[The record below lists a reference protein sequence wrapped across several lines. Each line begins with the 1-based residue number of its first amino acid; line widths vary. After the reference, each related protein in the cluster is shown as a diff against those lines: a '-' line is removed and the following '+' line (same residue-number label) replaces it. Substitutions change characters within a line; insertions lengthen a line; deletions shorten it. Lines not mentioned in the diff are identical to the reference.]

1 MFRNY
6 FRHGWRNLLNNKMST
21 LINTGGLA
29 IGLTISIIIM
39 MWIMDEFSY
48 DMFHKNGSYTYLMMN
63 NRKVEGGWHTGDNTQ
78 APLAVKLK
86 QDFPDVKYATR
97 RAFGGDQLFNTGSK
111 SIYQESIYVDPDFFN
126 IFTFPAISGDPVTA
140 LKEPDAA
147 VLTESAAERLF
158 GKANPMGRIIRQNSQ
173 HSLRVA
179 AVIRD
184 APASSTIR
192 FDIVLPFRL
201 YEIENA
207 SWIDRW
213 DNYRLSSIV
222 MLQPGASVEHFNQ
235 KLLPVMKSYG
245 GDSTNYVFAYK
256 FKDLHMYG
264 SFKNGKPNGGRIE
277 MMWLLGLTAF
287 FILLIAC
294 INFMNL
300 TTAQSERR
308 AREVGVRKVMGASR
322 RIIIIQFLAE
332 ALLITMLAMLLGI
345 LLAWLC
351 IPGLNRI
358 SGRSIS
364 FGLLNWKM
372 WCGLLS
378 LLVATGLIAGSYPAF
393 FLSGFQPAKVLK
405 GGLISGG
412 KGRGRFRK
420 ALVTLQFVISIF
432 LILTTI
438 VIYRQIKHVETRP
451 IGYEQNNLLEIPA
464 RGEMAQ
470 HYPLLRDALAQVSG
484 VESVSAG
491 TDDLL
496 RFGGSTD
503 DVVWPGKTRDQN
515 FPVTITWVQYDWAHT
530 AGMQLL
536 AGRDFSS
543 SYGSDSIGCIVNE
556 AAVRR
561 MGLKEPV
568 VGTLLGSNPII
579 GVVRDFVMNDPF
591 NAARPMVLYFGNGS
605 MDHIFIRLRSTAD
618 QVKTL
623 SSIAAVLKD
632 KHPEFPFEY
641 HFLKDSYQ
649 QQFNGAKSVR
659 FVLNWTSSL
668 AIIISCLGLFGL
680 SAFLTE
686 RRSKE
691 ISIRKI
697 MGATTGSIWLMLA
710 REFLQPVFIAF
721 VVTIPLVI
729 LVMRQALHNIDY
741 RIELHWWI
749 FATGGLITAVIALAT
764 ISYQGAKAARANPV
778 KALQSE

>member
-1 MFRNY
+1 
-6 FRHGWRNLLNNKMST
+6 
-21 LINTGGLA
+21 
-29 IGLTISIIIM
+29 
-39 MWIMDEFSY
+39 
-48 DMFHKNGSYTYLMMN
+48 MMN

-222 MLQPGASVEHFNQ
+222 MLQPEASVEHFNQ

-245 GDSTNYVFAYK
+245 GDSTNYVFAYNLR
-256 FKDLHMYG
+256 DLHMYG

-277 MMWLLGLTAF
+277 LMWLLGLTAF

-308 AREVGVRKVMGASR
+308 AREVGMRKVMGASR

-345 LLAWLC
+345 FLAWLC

-393 FLSGFQPAKVLK
+393 FLSGFQPVKVLK
-405 GGLISGG
+405 GGLVSGG

-438 VIYRQIKHVETRP
+438 VIYRQIRYVETRP

-491 TDDLL
+491 TDNLL

-515 FPVTITWVQYDWAHT
+515 FPVTITWVQYDWALT

-591 NAARPMVLYFGNGS
+591 NAAPPMVLYFGNGS
-605 MDHIFIRLRSTAD
+605 MDHIFIRLRPAAD

-632 KHPEFPFEY
+632 KYPEFPFEY

-649 QQFNGAKSVR
+649 QQFSKPKSVR